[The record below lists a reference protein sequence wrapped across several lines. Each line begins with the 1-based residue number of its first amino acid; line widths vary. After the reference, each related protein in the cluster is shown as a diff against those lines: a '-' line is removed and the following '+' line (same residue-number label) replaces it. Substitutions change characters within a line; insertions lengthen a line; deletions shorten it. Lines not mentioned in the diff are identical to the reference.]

1 MKKLLFCFGTRPE
14 AIKMAPVILEAK
26 SQGFDVDV
34 CLTGQHR
41 EMIAPFLDFFQ
52 INENYTLNVM
62 RENQSL
68 NTLTSAILS
77 EMDKVLAD
85 SNPDIVF
92 VQGDTTSTFACSLAA
107 FHNRIPVAHIEAGLR
122 TWDVNSPFPE
132 EANRQMTSAYSTYNF
147 APTEETKEN
156 LLKEGRKN
164 IHVTGNTSIDALKIT
179 LEKLNTGS
187 IKEELN
193 KKYNFLNNDRAL
205 IIITSHRREN
215 HGEPLVQICDALQT
229 IAEQEDCEIVY
240 PVHLNPNVKNIVEG
254 KLKGIKNIH
263 LLPPLE
269 YKEFIWFMERAH
281 IILTDSGGVQEEGPH
296 FKKPIL
302 VLRENTERPEAV
314 ASGATKLVGTN
325 TKNII
330 KYVKSCLANKDFY
343 ESFSKNG
350 NPYGDGTASKKIL
363 KVIKENE

>member
-1 MKKLLFCFGTRPE
+1 MKRILFCFGTRPE

-26 SQGFDVDV
+26 SQGLDVKV
-34 CLTGQHR
+34 CLTGQHKD
-41 EMIAPFLDFFQ
+41 MIVPFLDFFQ
-52 INENYTLNVM
+52 IKEDFTLDVM

-77 EMDKVLAD
+77 EMDRVLAD
-85 SNPDIVF
+85 SKPDAVF

-122 TWDVNSPFPE
+122 TWDINSPFPE
-132 EANRQMTSAYSTYNF
+132 EANRQMTSAYSTFNF

-179 LEKLNTGS
+179 LEKIVSSS
-187 IKEELN
+187 IKKELDQ
-193 KKYNFLNNDRAL
+193 KYSFLNNDKAL
-205 IIITSHRREN
+205 ILITSHRREN
-215 HGEPLVQICDALQT
+215 HGEPLAQICEALKT

-240 PVHLNPNVKNIVEG
+240 PVHLNPNVKNVVESN
-254 KLKGIKNIH
+254 LKGIKNIH
-263 LLPPLE
+263 LLPPLD
-269 YKEFIWFMERAH
+269 YKEFIWFMEKAH

-314 ASGATKLVGTN
+314 ASGATKLVGTD
-325 TKNII
+325 KDNII
-330 KYVKSCLANKDFY
+330 KYVKSCLGNQDFY
-343 ESFSKNG
+343 ESFSRNE
-350 NPYGDGTASKKIL
+350 NPYGNGTASKKIL
-363 KVIKENE
+363 EVIKENH